1 MVVDCDARHSGWRVE
16 HTPCLTS
23 SAGSRGG
30 LIKAGQGRARQGK
43 AGQGRAGQ
51 GRARQLIPHRFWLT
65 ARGRRLSLVELAR
78 LQGITHHPTTVLIE
92 SKYGHAIGNA
102 FTQPLIARL
111 FVRMLPA
118 SGVTPP
124 LQDPWEAQVPAFS
137 WLPAS

>member
-1 MVVDCDARHSGWRVE
+1 M
-16 HTPCLTS
+16 
-23 SAGSRGG
+23 
-30 LIKAGQGRARQGK
+30 
-43 AGQGRAGQ
+43 
-51 GRARQLIPHRFWLT
+51 IPHRFWLT